1 MALSDLLDRVKH
13 YFAGRTPPS
22 AEQVRQEK
30 ASLVLRLQ
38 EDVRR
43 LQHEI
48 AEIGNASPGG
58 NENAER
64 LASLYRNLEQKQ
76 AELARYQGRI

>member
-1 MALSDLLDRVKH
+1 MALNDLLDRVKH

-30 ASLVLRLQ
+30 ANLVLRLQ

-48 AEIGNASPGG
+48 AEIGNAADGG
-58 NENAER
+58 TANGER
-64 LASLYRNLEQKQ
+64 LASLYRDLEQKQ
-76 AELARYQGRI
+76 AELARYHGRV